1 MLYFA
6 TIYYML
12 EDGIYKV
19 IGAIVI
25 AVFFFILVCRLLGFQ
40 AKLVEGFPGFSNRK
54 KGGDSGNDDGGS
66 LWGSDDSGTHDEAAK
81 KVDKRSKN
89 HLAKSKAGQ
98 ADLRPGQ
105 ETVIEN
111 LEESLRHEILTHV
124 LDKTKDGKT
133 GKHRNP
139 LLSDASLLGN
149 PDAMA
154 LIKNLNELWKFR
166 DTLEAAIN
174 TLDNTTAT
182 SWEKTGGGIV

>member
-1 MLYFA
+1 
-6 TIYYML
+6 ML

-19 IGAIVI
+19 VGAIVI

-54 KGGDSGNDDGGS
+54 KGGDNGNDDGGS
-66 LWGSDDSGTHDEAAK
+66 LWGSDDSGTHEEAAK
-81 KVDKRSKN
+81 KVDKRSKG
-89 HLAKSKAGQ
+89 HLSQSKAGQ
-98 ADLRPGQ
+98 AELRSGQ

-139 LLSDASLLGN
+139 LLSDESLVHS
-149 PDAMA
+149 DQAMD
-154 LIKNLNELWKFR
+154 LIRNMKEMWKFR

-174 TLDNTTAT
+174 TLDNTSAT
-182 SWEKTGGGIV
+182 SWTKTGGGIV